1 MPKDLH
7 LYLRLLSY
15 IRPYWKIVLFSIVGM
30 VISAA
35 LEPVLPALMQP
46 LIDKSLIQRHDTSVW
61 QIPLLIVLAFTLKG
75 FADYVA
81 NIASQTVAQK
91 VIADLRRLIFTHQ
104 LNLPIGRHRSEEGG
118 RMLSRITYDTAMV
131 GEAVSTAWL
140 TIIRDTLV
148 LIGLA
153 GFLFYTAWHLTLLV
167 LFIAPVLAYVI
178 RKINIRLRC
187 TSDRVQDLMG
197 RVTGNVE
204 EAILGLKEIK
214 IFGAQD
220 IQTERF
226 NRINQSLRQEQTK
239 AARIQAANVPLV
251 QVLAAV
257 SVAAVIYVA
266 SNLSR
271 QNLLSPGEFV
281 AFLAAMTMV
290 FEPVRRLTNI
300 NAALQKGLSAAESIF
315 TLLDEKGESDQSH
328 VRTSTNSDGSSS
340 LSGVGIKFMNVS
352 YRYPGSNGWAIE
364 NFSLDISPGETVALV
379 GSSGSG
385 KTSLLNLL
393 CGFEEADEGEILIGS
408 VPISKLSKKELR
420 SKISLV
426 GQQVLLFDMTLA
438 ENLRLAKPKATDEEL
453 FRALEASHAMEFVT
467 GLGQGINTPLG
478 QLGNNLSGGQRQRLA
493 IARAFLKGAPILLL
507 DEATSAL
514 DKTSEENVLKGLKNL
529 IRDKTAIIVSHHP
542 ERLFQNIRKINL

>member
-1 MPKDLH
+1 
-7 LYLRLLSY
+7 
-15 IRPYWKIVLFSIVGM
+15 
-30 VISAA
+30 
-35 LEPVLPALMQP
+35 
-46 LIDKSLIQRHDTSVW
+46 
-61 QIPLLIVLAFTLKG
+61 
-75 FADYVA
+75 
-81 NIASQTVAQK
+81 
-91 VIADLRRLIFTHQ
+91 
-104 LNLPIGRHRSEEGG
+104 
-118 RMLSRITYDTAMV
+118 MV